1 MNFYYDIVVN
11 FQENNY
17 MFYEWAESD
26 VLEYIKR
33 VPIFQVTTKVLRDL
47 INNNIEVDK
56 EFLDSIYNKTK
67 LKKGFLEY
75 VSLFVSKNGAI
86 VLEFASDGKVIARS
100 GLQINDECNV
110 MEVIYTLPIFR
121 LEYKVLNRLELN
133 KDLRLESTIKDFIN
147 LEINTLYKNKEWEK
161 IVFLYN
167 EWFLKSN
174 SNVGEMVQE
183 MQNRLKGEIT
193 DREFRIYNLIK
204 LSYNNV

>member
-100 GLQINDECNV
+100 GLQVNDECNV

-174 SNVGEMVQE
+174 LNVGEMVQE

>member
-1 MNFYYDIVVN
+1 MNYYYDIVVN

-17 MFYEWAESD
+17 MFYEWIDSD

-33 VPIFQVTTKVLRDL
+33 IPIFQVTTKVLKDL
-47 INNNIEVDK
+47 INNNVLVNK

-75 VSLFVSKNGAI
+75 ASLFVSKNGAI
-86 VLEFASDGKVIARS
+86 VLEFSQNGEVIVRS
-100 GLQINDECNV
+100 NLQINDECSV
-110 MEVIYTLPIFR
+110 MEVIYTLPVFKLDYKILR
-121 LEYKVLNRLELN
+121 KLEYNGC
-133 KDLRLESTIKDFIN
+133 LRIEKIIKDFIN

-174 SNVGEMVQE
+174 HNVGEMVLE
-183 MQNRLKGEIT
+183 MQNKLKGEIT
-193 DREFRIYNLIK
+193 DREFKIYNLIK

>member
-33 VPIFQVTTKVLRDL
+33 VPIFQVTTNVLRDL

-100 GLQINDECNV
+100 GLQVNDECNV

-167 EWFLKSN
+167 EWFLKSDP
-174 SNVGEMVQE
+174 NVGEMVQE

>member
-100 GLQINDECNV
+100 GLQVNDECNV

>member
-167 EWFLKSN
+167 EWFLKSDP
-174 SNVGEMVQE
+174 NVGEMVQE

>member
-100 GLQINDECNV
+100 GLQVNDECNV

-174 SNVGEMVQE
+174 PNVGKMVQE

>member
-100 GLQINDECNV
+100 GLQVNDECNV

-167 EWFLKSN
+167 EWFLKSDP
-174 SNVGEMVQE
+174 NVGEMVQE

>member
-26 VLEYIKR
+26 VLEYIIT

-100 GLQINDECNV
+100 GLQVNDECNV

-167 EWFLKSN
+167 EWFLKSDP
-174 SNVGEMVQE
+174 NVGEMVQE

>member
-1 MNFYYDIVVN
+1 M
-11 FQENNY
+11 
-17 MFYEWAESD
+17 
-26 VLEYIKR
+26 
-33 VPIFQVTTKVLRDL
+33 
-47 INNNIEVDK
+47 
-56 EFLDSIYNKTK
+56 
-67 LKKGFLEY
+67 
-75 VSLFVSKNGAI
+75 
-86 VLEFASDGKVIARS
+86 
-100 GLQINDECNV
+100 
-110 MEVIYTLPIFR
+110 
-121 LEYKVLNRLELN
+121 EYKVLNRLELN

-174 SNVGEMVQE
+174 LNVGEMVQE

>member
-17 MFYEWAESD
+17 MFYEWAKSD

-33 VPIFQVTTKVLRDL
+33 VPIFQVTTKVLRDI

-100 GLQINDECNV
+100 GLQVNDECNV

-174 SNVGEMVQE
+174 LNVGEMVQE

>member
-100 GLQINDECNV
+100 GLQVNDECNV

-147 LEINTLYKNKEWEK
+147 LEINTLYKNKELEK

-167 EWFLKSN
+167 EWFLKSDP
-174 SNVGEMVQE
+174 NVGEMVQE

>member
-17 MFYEWAESD
+17 MFYEWSESD

-33 VPIFQVTTKVLRDL
+33 VPVFQVTTKVLRDL

-86 VLEFASDGKVIARS
+86 VLEFASDGKVISRS

-110 MEVIYTLPIFR
+110 MEVIYTLPIFKM
-121 LEYKVLNRLELN
+121 EYKILNKLELN
-133 KDLRLESTIKDFIN
+133 KDLRLESTIKDLIN

>member
-33 VPIFQVTTKVLRDL
+33 VPVFQVTTKVLRDL
-47 INNNIEVDK
+47 INNNIEVNK
-56 EFLDSIYNKTK
+56 EFLDSICNKTK

-100 GLQINDECNV
+100 GLQVNDECNV

-167 EWFLKSN
+167 EWFLKSDP
-174 SNVGEMVQE
+174 NVGEMVQE

>member
-26 VLEYIKR
+26 VIEYIKR

-100 GLQINDECNV
+100 GLQVNDECNV

-167 EWFLKSN
+167 EWFLKSDP
-174 SNVGEMVQE
+174 NVGEMVQE

>member
-33 VPIFQVTTKVLRDL
+33 VPVFQVTTKVLRDL
-47 INNNIEVDK
+47 INNNIEVNK
-56 EFLDSIYNKTK
+56 GFLDSICNKTK

-100 GLQINDECNV
+100 GLQVNDECNV

-174 SNVGEMVQE
+174 LNVGEMVQE

>member
-33 VPIFQVTTKVLRDL
+33 VPIFQVTTKVLRD
-47 INNNIEVDK
+47 
-56 EFLDSIYNKTK
+56 SIYNKTK

-100 GLQINDECNV
+100 GLQVNDECNV

-167 EWFLKSN
+167 EWFLKSDP
-174 SNVGEMVQE
+174 NVGEMVQE

>member
-100 GLQINDECNV
+100 GLQVNDECNV

-174 SNVGEMVQE
+174 PNVGEMVQE

>member
-33 VPIFQVTTKVLRDL
+33 VPVFQVTTKVLRDL
-47 INNNIEVDK
+47 INNNIEVNK
-56 EFLDSIYNKTK
+56 EFLDSICNKTK

-100 GLQINDECNV
+100 GLQVNDECNV

-174 SNVGEMVQE
+174 LNVGEMVQE

>member
-17 MFYEWAESD
+17 TFYEWAESD

-100 GLQINDECNV
+100 GLQVNDECNV

-174 SNVGEMVQE
+174 PNVGEMVQE

>member
-100 GLQINDECNV
+100 GLQVNDECNI

-167 EWFLKSN
+167 EWFLKSDP
-174 SNVGEMVQE
+174 NVGEMVQE

>member
-100 GLQINDECNV
+100 GLQVNDECNV

-147 LEINTLYKNKEWEK
+147 LEINTLYKNKEWKK

-167 EWFLKSN
+167 EWFLKSDP
-174 SNVGEMVQE
+174 NVGEMVQE

>member
-47 INNNIEVDK
+47 INNNIEVNK
-56 EFLDSIYNKTK
+56 GFLDSICNKTK

-100 GLQINDECNV
+100 GLQVNDECNV

-174 SNVGEMVQE
+174 LNVGEMVQE

>member
-17 MFYEWAESD
+17 MFYEWSESD

-33 VPIFQVTTKVLRDL
+33 VPVFQVTTKVLRDL

-100 GLQINDECNV
+100 GLQVNDECNV

-174 SNVGEMVQE
+174 PNVGEMVQE

>member
-110 MEVIYTLPIFR
+110 MEVIYTLPIFKM
-121 LEYKVLNRLELN
+121 EYKILNKLELN

-174 SNVGEMVQE
+174 PNVGEMVQE

>member
-33 VPIFQVTTKVLRDL
+33 VPIFQVTTKVLRDH

-100 GLQINDECNV
+100 GLQVNDECNV

-174 SNVGEMVQE
+174 PNVGEMVQE

>member
-133 KDLRLESTIKDFIN
+133 KDLRLESTVKDFIN

-174 SNVGEMVQE
+174 PNVGEMVQE

>member
-100 GLQINDECNV
+100 GLQVNDECNV

-133 KDLRLESTIKDFIN
+133 KDLRLESTVKDFIN

-174 SNVGEMVQE
+174 PNVGEMVQE

>member
-110 MEVIYTLPIFR
+110 MEVIYTLPIFKM
-121 LEYKVLNRLELN
+121 EYKILNKLELN

-167 EWFLKSN
+167 EWFLKSDP
-174 SNVGEMVQE
+174 NVGEMVQE

>member
-67 LKKGFLEY
+67 LKKVFW
-75 VSLFVSKNGAI
+75 S
-86 VLEFASDGKVIARS
+86 
-100 GLQINDECNV
+100 
-110 MEVIYTLPIFR
+110 MLPY
-121 LEYKVLNRLELN
+121 L
-133 KDLRLESTIKDFIN
+133 
-147 LEINTLYKNKEWEK
+147 
-161 IVFLYN
+161 
-167 EWFLKSN
+167 
-174 SNVGEMVQE
+174 
-183 MQNRLKGEIT
+183 
-193 DREFRIYNLIK
+193 
-204 LSYNNV
+204 